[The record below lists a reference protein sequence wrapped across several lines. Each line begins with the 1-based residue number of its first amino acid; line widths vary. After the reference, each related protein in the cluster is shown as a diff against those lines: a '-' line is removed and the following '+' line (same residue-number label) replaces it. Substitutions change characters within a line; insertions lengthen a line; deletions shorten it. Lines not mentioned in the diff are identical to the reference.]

1 MFIDNW
7 IFALSSTTQWIHET
21 EKTEDYQLEESNV
34 NAYRLWQSTSVATI
48 GKHEVRG
55 LNIQLK
61 AYINFRSWHAAT
73 YTPIIK

>member
-21 EKTEDYQLEESNV
+21 EKTEDYQLEESNGHV
-34 NAYRLWQSTSVATI
+34 YRLWRSASVATI
-48 GKHEVRG
+48 RVKHEVRG

-61 AYINFRSWHAAT
+61 
-73 YTPIIK
+73 P